1 MTDTDQQLLDLLN
14 GPYSELRD
22 DTHIAPNEILVY
34 DVAAGTIEAVD
45 LMELPLRY
53 PCGAGNRW
61 SYEDL
66 GHVVADK
73 ALLYRQSIIAH
84 EISEEDEEA
93 EPTCGTVVLVIT
105 TDHRPYQRIQTR
117 ARITPEKQP

>member
-1 MTDTDQQLLDLLN
+1 MNDTDQRILELLN

-22 DTHIAPNEILVY
+22 DNHVTPNEILVY
-34 DVAAGTIEAVD
+34 DVAADTVEAVD

-66 GHVVADK
+66 GQVVADK
-73 ALLYRQSIIAH
+73 AMLYRQSIIAH
-84 EISEEDEEA
+84 EISDEDDEA
-93 EPTCGTVVLVIT
+93 SPTCGTVVLVIT
-105 TDHRPYQRIQTR
+105 TDYRPYQRIQTR
-117 ARITPEKQP
+117 ARITPEK

>member
-1 MTDTDQQLLDLLN
+1 METYEDRLLFALDTT
-14 GPYSELRD
+14 YRELRED
-22 DTHIAPNEILVY
+22 NHVTPNEILVF
-34 DVAAGTIEAVD
+34 DVASGQIQAID

-53 PCGAGNRW
+53 PCGPGNRW

-73 ALLYRQSIIAH
+73 ALLYRQSVLAH
-84 EISEEDEEA
+84 EISDEDAEA

-105 TDHRPYQRIQTR
+105 EDHRPYRRLQIKSRIMAQGS
-117 ARITPEKQP
+117 

>member
-1 MTDTDQQLLDLLN
+1 MSDTDQQLLDLLN

-22 DTHIAPNEILVY
+22 DTHITPNEILVY

-73 ALLYRQSIIAH
+73 ALLYRQSVIAH
-84 EISEEDEEA
+84 EISNEDDEA
-93 EPTCGTVVLVIT
+93 APPCGTVVLVIT

-117 ARITPEKQP
+117 ARINPEQ